1 MNNEKDD
8 TEKQDSNV
16 LSRGELEAAITLSG
30 MFDRI
35 RKRDEEAENKIIPL
49 GVPWKG
55 MKKENED

>member
-1 MNNEKDD
+1 MNQDNDND
-8 TEKQDSNV
+8 VNPDSNV

-55 MKKENED
+55 KKKENEE